1 MSQKLDKISKDRNKK
16 RIYLNWLAHV
26 FLSELNIDFQIGNFL
41 ADPLKGRAWENAN
54 ENIKKGMQT
63 HKLIDSYTDSHEIIS
78 CSKRRLRERGL
89 LKPVII
95 DLTYDYLL
103 TKNWDKFCNIPLKIF
118 SNNFYNDA
126 YNRVPFMPYEAN
138 ISVANMIER
147 DLLNKYHTI
156 NQLKTS
162 FDRMDRRLSP
172 RLLQRE
178 TASSYSN
185 AVVDNRNYLEKDFL
199 EFFPELCKTVKSD
212 LDKEKLKHWRL

>member
-1 MSQKLDKISKDRNKK
+1 M
-16 RIYLNWLAHV
+16 NWLAHI

-54 ENIKKGMQT
+54 ENIKKGIQT

-78 CSKRRLRERGL
+78 CSKKRLRERGL

-103 TKNWDKFCNIPLKIF
+103 TKNWDKFSNIPLKIF
-118 SNNFYNDA
+118 SNNFYTDA
-126 YNRVPFMPYEAN
+126 YKRVPFMPYEAN

-162 FDRMDRRLSP
+162 FDRMDKRLSP

-185 AVVDNRNYLEKDFL
+185 AVVDNIQYLEKNFL
-199 EFFPELCKTVKSD
+199 EFFPELCKTVKND

>member
-1 MSQKLDKISKDRNKK
+1 M
-16 RIYLNWLAHV
+16 NWLAHV
-26 FLSELNIDFQIGNFL
+26 FLSELNVDFQMGNFL
-41 ADPLKGRAWENAN
+41 ADPLKGKVWENATL
-54 ENIKKGMQT
+54 EIKKGMET
-63 HKLIDSYTDSHEIIS
+63 HKIIDSYTDSHEITS
-78 CSKRRLRERGL
+78 LSKKRLRERGL

-118 SNNFYNDA
+118 SNNFYNEA
-126 YNRVPFMPYEAN
+126 YKRTPFMPYVAN
-138 ISVANMIER
+138 IPIANMIER
-147 DLLNKYHTI
+147 DLLNKYHTM

-178 TASSYSN
+178 TASGYSN
-185 AVVDNRNYLEKDFL
+185 AVVENINHLEKDFL
-199 EFFPELCKTVKSD
+199 EFFPELCKTLKSN

>member
-1 MSQKLDKISKDRNKK
+1 M
-16 RIYLNWLAHV
+16 NWLAHI

-78 CSKRRLRERGL
+78 CSKKRLRERGL

-103 TKNWDKFCNIPLKIF
+103 TKNWDKFSNIPLKIF
-118 SNNFYNDA
+118 SNNFYTDA
-126 YNRVPFMPYEAN
+126 YKRVPFMPYEAN

-162 FDRMDRRLSP
+162 FDRMDKRLSP

-185 AVVDNRNYLEKDFL
+185 AVVDNIQYLEKDFL